1 MDTKHN
7 PSDKNTSR
15 GNNEC
20 HGTNCLKKNNEIHDQ
35 PTAIG
40 AYSERGI

>member
-20 HGTNCLKKNNEIHDQ
+20 HGTNCLKKNTEIHDDFNNWDE
-35 PTAIG
+35 I
-40 AYSERGI
+40 RD